1 MVGGARGSFTND
13 VKILSSEAMDC
24 WRSRLSRAAAQS
36 TEPPGEQVC
45 LLDLAHLAVIKGF
58 I

>member
-13 VKILSSEAMDC
+13 VKILSSEAMD
-24 WRSRLSRAAAQS
+24 WRSRLSRVAAQS
-36 TEPPGEQVC
+36 TEPPGVQVC

-58 I
+58 V